1 MIQSSFIENR
11 SVGFRVLSDD
21 QIWEVKRAAFDVLS
35 KTGCKIFHEG
45 ALKMLRQA
53 GARVKDNL
61 VKLPEHIVAE
71 CLDTAPKGFTIY
83 DRDGNRAMQVEGRK
97 SYYGTSTG
105 SPYTMDALTGEVH
118 QTTLADIAIGAKI
131 ADALPN
137 IDWVMPMGSAR
148 DAQPPLAEEIYEF
161 EALVSNTTKP
171 MVMLSY
177 SQRAFEMVYEMAAE
191 VAGSLETLKERPFI
205 IAYPEPITPLVFPND
220 VIEKMFFTADLEM
233 PQIPGPVVQIGV
245 TGPVTLAAGL
255 AQLMAESLMAVTLIQ
270 LRKPGAPC
278 FLSGNFAGFDMA
290 TSNISVGTPELS
302 LGVAAQAEVA
312 QSFGLPTWGVAG
324 GTDAKVLDAQ
334 AGVEGT
340 FSILVQG
347 LAGLNLIHDVGY
359 MDGSMLCS
367 VAMLVL
373 GDEVIGMTKR
383 LVRGMEVNAE
393 TLDRALIEKIGPGG
407 SYIQDE
413 HTFNNFR
420 KELWFPSLM
429 TRQRYHDWQ
438 TQGAKNTAQRVQE
451 KINKIVDTHK
461 IAPLPDKVLAALEKI
476 KQTGNKELSKA

>member
-1 MIQSSFIENR
+1 MIQSSFIQNR

-35 KTGCKIFHEG
+35 KTGCKIFHQG
-45 ALKMLRQA
+45 ALKLLKQA

-61 VKLPEHIVAE
+61 VKLPEHIATE
-71 CLDTAPKGFTIY
+71 CLKTAPKGFTIY
-83 DRDGNRAMQVEGRK
+83 NRDGNRAMDVEGRK

-105 SPYTMDALTGEVH
+105 SPYTMDALSGEIH
-118 QTTLADIAIGAKI
+118 ETKLADIEIGARI
-131 ADALPN
+131 SDALPN

-148 DAQPPLAEEIYEF
+148 DVEPPLAEELYEF
-161 EALVSNTTKP
+161 EALVTNTTKP

-177 SQRAFEMVYEMAAE
+177 SPRAFELVYEMASE
-191 VAGSLETLKERPFI
+191 VAGGVDVLKEKPFI
-205 IAYPEPITPLVFPND
+205 IAYPEPITPLVFPNE

-245 TGPVTLAAGL
+245 TGPVTLASGL
-255 AQLMAESLMAVTLIQ
+255 AQLMAESLMALTLVQ

-290 TSNISVGTPELS
+290 TSNISVGAPELS

-324 GTDAKVLDAQ
+324 GTDAKILDAQ

-359 MDGSMLCS
+359 MDGSMMCS
-367 VAMLVL
+367 AAMLVL

-383 LVRGMEVNAE
+383 LVRGIEVNAD
-393 TLDRALIEKIGPGG
+393 TVNRTLIEKVGPGG

-420 KELWFPSLM
+420 KELWLPSLM
-429 TRQRYHDWQ
+429 TRQRYNDWQ
-438 TQGAKNTAQRVQE
+438 ARGAKNTAQRVQE
-451 KINKIVDTHK
+451 KIDKIMATHK
-461 IAPLPDKVLAALEKI
+461 IAPLPDKVLTALEKI
-476 KQTGNKELSKA
+476 KQIGGKELSKA

>member
-1 MIQSSFIENR
+1 MIQSSFNGNR
-11 SVGFRVLSDD
+11 TVGLKVLSND

-35 KTGCKIFHEG
+35 KTGCKIFHKG
-45 ALKMLRQA
+45 ALKMLKQA

-61 VKLPEHIVAE
+61 VKVPEHIVSE
-71 CLDTAPKGFTIY
+71 CLRTAPKGFTIY
-83 DRDGNRAMQVEGRK
+83 DRDGNRAMEVEGRK
-97 SYYGTSTG
+97 SYYGSSTG
-105 SPYTMDALTGEVH
+105 SPNTLDALTGEVH
-118 QTTLADIAIGAKI
+118 ETTLADIEIGAKI

-148 DAQPPLAEEIYEF
+148 DVEPPLAEEICEF
-161 EALVSNTTKP
+161 EALISNTIKP

-177 SQRAFEMVYEMAAE
+177 SQRAFELVYEMAAE
-191 VAGSLETLKERPFI
+191 VAGGLEALKEKPFL
-205 IAYPEPITPLVFPND
+205 IAYPEPITPLVFPD
-220 VIEKMFFTADLEM
+220 EVVDKMFFAADLEM

-245 TGPVTLAAGL
+245 TGPVTLASGL
-255 AQLMAESLMAVTLIQ
+255 AQLMAESLMAVTMIQ

-290 TSNISVGTPELS
+290 TSNISVGAPELS

-324 GTDAKVLDAQ
+324 GTDSKVLDAQ

-367 VAMLVL
+367 AAMMVL

-383 LVRGMEVNAE
+383 LVRGFEVN
-393 TLDRALIEKIGPGG
+393 TDTMNRALIEKMGPGG

-413 HTFNNFR
+413 HTFQNFR
-420 KELWFPSLM
+420 KELWMPSLM
-429 TRQRYHDWQ
+429 TRQRYQEWQ
-438 TQGAKNTAQRVQE
+438 ERGAKDTAQRVQE
-451 KINKIVDTHK
+451 KINKIMDSHTVT
-461 IAPLPDKVLAALEKI
+461 PLPNKILEGVEKI
-476 KQTGNKELSKA
+476 KQAGIKELS